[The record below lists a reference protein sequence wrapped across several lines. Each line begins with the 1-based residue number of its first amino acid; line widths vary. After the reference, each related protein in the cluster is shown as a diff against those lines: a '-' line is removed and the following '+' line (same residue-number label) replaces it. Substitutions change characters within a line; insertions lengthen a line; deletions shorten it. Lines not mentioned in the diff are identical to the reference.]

1 MKVIKK
7 NKNKQNTCIYQDM
20 ENTTIPGSCQLRL
33 LHFMLM
39 LAGNP
44 WYAMWTLASCLVPIL
59 ILSLLR
65 EQYTS
70 TATAVKRESIGMWFF
85 WFCFFWHRVNY
96 SCNLPAIDIIC
107 CCVPWT
113 FSSSVPLGAVP
124 CPPSDKWW
132 NTHIS
137 DFPFLYM
144 QWLFTVSLHWCAAL
158 NRLKNRVS
166 DYLEVLLF
174 SFKFHFFFA
183 WLAMTGSDQTDVMID
198 EWMLHAPSEFVPA
211 GDVCLT
217 SLRPWGRRHI

>member
-1 MKVIKK
+1 MYLSGYGKHNYSWVLPAQTASFYADAGRQPMVR
-7 NKNKQNTCIYQDM
+7 NVDFGFM
-20 ENTTIPGSCQLRL
+20 SGS
-33 LHFMLM
+33 HFDLK
-39 LAGNP
+39 
-44 WYAMWTLASCLVPIL
+44 
-59 ILSLLR
+59 
-65 EQYTS
+65 S
-70 TATAVKRESIGMWFF
+70 TARTIYFHCNRCETGKYWHVIFLVLV
-85 WFCFFWHRVNY
+85 FWHRVNY